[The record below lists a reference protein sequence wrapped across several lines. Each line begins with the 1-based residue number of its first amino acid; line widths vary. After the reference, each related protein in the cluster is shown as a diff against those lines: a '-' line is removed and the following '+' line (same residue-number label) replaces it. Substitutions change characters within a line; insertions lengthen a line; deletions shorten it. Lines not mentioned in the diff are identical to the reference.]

1 MKESIWHQ
9 PKAITIG
16 CIIVIATTI
25 IMVKYELIHGNWP
38 LSINDVWIIVFPIT
52 KSDTIILHSILQST
66 ATIFGVIIGLSIISI
81 EHAAGNYTPKIIK
94 IFAKDTFVIFTIM
107 NNIMF
112 IIFTAIIISGNLDHA
127 RLCIILFIYNIIIL
141 GFYLFYM
148 MRMIDPVFL
157 IQKIQFNT
165 NKKIKYVGTNSDI
178 KKNIE
183 NKKVF
188 EINENES
195 TIENIIYTSYRKHD
209 HQTSN
214 YGLSWYSHVIDE
226 YINLRS
232 DNIKQ
237 TDELIN
243 HFIYKIRSYGNQSLQ
258 DNNLVFLNQ
267 IIDTEKIIMTS
278 MMKISSETNF
288 TDMIL
293 NDLEKYAVKHLN
305 EQNTITLNKII
316 KILLEVSLSCTN
328 KNRNAHSFI
337 HIIVQIIQKRAVHVD
352 VSYYLDVMNNII
364 INKLSCN
371 YNVSDDFSVIS
382 MLLSDKYIKH
392 DVSFLKKYC
401 EGKNNFVTK
410 YVKKVI
416 ELDNVHAT
424 KNILG
429 IINLFDRIIKSTN
442 RTDDKEKIRDWL
454 NKIEKICNN
463 KSKFDH
469 GAIHERIQDVM
480 TK

>member
-1 MKESIWHQ
+1 MIE
-9 PKAITIG
+9 
-16 CIIVIATTI
+16 
-25 IMVKYELIHGNWP
+25 KYEFINSNWP
-38 LSINDVWIIVFPIT
+38 LSHNDMWIMIFPIT
-52 KSDTIILHSILQST
+52 KYDTTILHSILQST
-66 ATIFGVIIGLSIISI
+66 ATIFGVVIGLSIISI

-94 IFAKDTFVIFTIM
+94 IFKEDEFVIFTVIS
-107 NNIMF
+107 NILF
-112 IIFTAIIISGNLDHA
+112 IIFTSIIISGNLDHV
-127 RLCIILFIYNIIIL
+127 RLCITLFISNMIIL
-141 GFYLFYM
+141 GVYLFYM
-148 MRMIDPVFL
+148 MHMIDPIFL
-157 IQKIQFNT
+157 IQKIQFGT
-165 NKKIKYVGTNSDI
+165 NKKIKYWDSNLNI
-178 KKNIE
+178 KKNNE
-183 NKKVF
+183 NEKLF
-188 EINENES
+188 EINEEDEA

-371 YNVSDDFSVIS
+371 YNVLNDFNVIS
-382 MLLSDKYIKH
+382 MLLSDKYIKR
-392 DVSFLKKYC
+392 DVLFLKKYC
-401 EGKNNFVTK
+401 GDKNNFVTR

-416 ELDNVHAT
+416 ELDNVYAT
-424 KNILG
+424 MNIIG
-429 IINLFDRIIKSTN
+429 IINLFGRIIKSTN
-442 RTDDKEKIRDWL
+442 CTDDKEKIQDWL
-454 NKIEKICNN
+454 NKIEKICHDEP
-463 KSKFDH
+463 KFDH
-469 GAIHERIQDVM
+469 GAIHERIQEIVV
-480 TK
+480 K

>member
-1 MKESIWHQ
+1 
-9 PKAITIG
+9 
-16 CIIVIATTI
+16 
-25 IMVKYELIHGNWP
+25 
-38 LSINDVWIIVFPIT
+38 
-52 KSDTIILHSILQST
+52 
-66 ATIFGVIIGLSIISI
+66 
-81 EHAAGNYTPKIIK
+81 
-94 IFAKDTFVIFTIM
+94 
-107 NNIMF
+107 
-112 IIFTAIIISGNLDHA
+112 
-127 RLCIILFIYNIIIL
+127 
-141 GFYLFYM
+141 M

-352 VSYYLDVMNNII
+352 ASYYLDVMNNII